1 MRDDEFED
9 LRARS
14 NHHHIY
20 ESRES
25 RLCRNQKFGP
35 ASQGRSL
42 SSDEFLEAIRV
53 MEKAGL
59 LRHEGR

>member
-1 MRDDEFED
+1 MRADEFEA

-14 NHHHIY
+14 NHHRIC

-25 RLCRNQKFGP
+25 RLCRNQKFGA
-35 ASQGRSL
+35 ASDCSSL
-42 SSDEFLEAIRV
+42 DTDEFLEAIRA

-59 LRHEGR
+59 LRHDGR